1 MSNQSLF
8 RTAAVQQKTGKLEG
22 DVIIAQPLGASM
34 LTVVMLL
41 LVALLMTFLARASF
55 HRKET
60 VQGYVVPTAG
70 LARVTAPRSGVI
82 QKRFVNDGE
91 QVEAGDPIVLLHI
104 PEQLADGS
112 NLAAGLAHEFAAQQ
126 ALLQQRVEQ
135 LQQHTA
141 QQLAETE
148 RRLTLSRNT
157 LSELTQQ
164 YHIVRQ
170 RLQLHDQ
177 RYFTFRKL
185 HQEGAI
191 AEVELQQQYESLL
204 DLQQQQAVIRAN
216 QQQQQALIEQLQ
228 GTLTRLPTEEA
239 QNLANLAVERSRLQ
253 QQQVEL
259 NARGHVLITAP
270 VSGRITNFVADNGHA
285 VVATRPLLTIIPEHT
300 ELQAVLLVPTRAFG
314 FIAPGQPTRI
324 RFDAFPY
331 QRFGLYEGEV
341 VRTGQA
347 IVMPGEVD
355 MPVAIQEPMYR
366 VEVALG
372 QQNIRAYGNN
382 IPLQSGMLLSADIV
396 LEQRSLISWLF
407 EPILS
412 LRGRM

>member
-1 MSNQSLF
+1 M
-8 RTAAVQQKTGKLEG
+8 
-22 DVIIAQPLGASM
+22 
-34 LTVVMLL
+34 
-41 LVALLMTFLARASF
+41 
-55 HRKET
+55 
-60 VQGYVVPTAG
+60 
-70 LARVTAPRSGVI
+70 
-82 QKRFVNDGE
+82 NDGE

-300 ELQAVLLVPTRAFG
+300 ELQACYWCLPAPSALLP
-314 FIAPGQPTRI
+314 PGNPLAYASMPFLI
-324 RFDAFPY
+324 N
-331 QRFGLYEGEV
+331 GLGYMKEK
-341 VRTGQA
+341 
-347 IVMPGEVD
+347 
-355 MPVAIQEPMYR
+355 
-366 VEVALG
+366 
-372 QQNIRAYGNN
+372 
-382 IPLQSGMLLSADIV
+382 
-396 LEQRSLISWLF
+396 
-407 EPILS
+407 
-412 LRGRM
+412 